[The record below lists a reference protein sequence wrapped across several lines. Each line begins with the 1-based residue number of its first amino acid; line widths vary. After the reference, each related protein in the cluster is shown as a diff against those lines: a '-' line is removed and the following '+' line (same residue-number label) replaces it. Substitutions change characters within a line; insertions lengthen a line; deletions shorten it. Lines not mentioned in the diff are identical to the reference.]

1 MTIEGLKK
9 QIEKAWKMVAASH
22 EKVRRLPPAPPA
34 SVSHTHQ
41 HVRVAA
47 ACLPSQEVK
56 ATETIQKLKNEIA
69 QLSRLVEKSAGLV
82 GQGNTVEELLKVC

>member
-1 MTIEGLKK
+1 MKRCVTFLLHYG
-9 QIEKAWKMVAASH
+9 
-22 EKVRRLPPAPPA
+22 RL
-34 SVSHTHQ
+34 SVTLTNMC
-41 HVRVAA
+41 
-47 ACLPSQEVK
+47 ACCCCGLPSQEVK

>member
-1 MTIEGLKK
+1 MKRCVTFLL
-9 QIEKAWKMVAASH
+9 Q
-22 EKVRRLPPAPPA
+22 RP
-34 SVSHTHQ
+34 SVTLTNMC
-41 HVRVAA
+41 
-47 ACLPSQEVK
+47 ACCCCLLSQEVK